1 MIKTNKDLQFSQL
14 FKNHSPNSYYFK
26 KGEILH
32 EHPFYFLEN
41 FLDKDI
47 IEYNLGKYEV
57 GFAFYKHIK
66 DAQMEGFNRFEYE
79 YCLVPNNKTIYLNEL
94 VGKLLEM
101 HTRLT
106 LLRKNN
112 LPENDYLGILLMVL
126 KNILK
131 DIFISYHLDL
141 DNSNRDKLS
150 KWFYLKESI
159 TSFYFTNYIDEKR
172 LKDLYQEYL
181 VRPRFISYSDSF
193 ETFKCLFEG
202 RRMENKINWIDQK
215 SSLFLLIRLLR
226 KHKIIRN
233 TKNKHW
239 LITSEFFLLKGETLI
254 PSDFLNQKETQNPEK
269 RKNLIA
275 FVNHLVE

>member
-1 MIKTNKDLQFSQL
+1 MSIDKNLHFSQL
-14 FKNHSPNSYYFK
+14 FRDHSP
-26 KGEILH
+26 KGYAHIYKGDPLV
-32 EHPFYFLEN
+32 HPFYFLEEYLEKKYPDEN
-41 FLDKDI
+41 LDKFEEGI
-47 IEYNLGKYEV
+47 NFYNNLKGKQEH
-57 GFAFYKHIK
+57 AFR
-66 DAQMEGFNRFEYE
+66 RFEYE
-79 YCLVPNNKTIYLNEL
+79 YCLVPQNKIIYLNE
-94 VGKLLEM
+94 VVNILLDIRNQISRSSQ
-101 HTRLT
+101 TNFYNDQYLS
-106 LLRKNN
+106 LLR
-112 LPENDYLGILLMVL
+112 IVL
-126 KNILK
+126 QDILK
-131 DIFISYHLDL
+131 QIFVSFHLDL
-141 DNSNRDKLS
+141 NSSNRTVLS

-254 PSDFLNQKETQNPEK
+254 PADFLNQKETQNPDK

-275 FVNHLVE
+275 FVNHLVD